1 MMNIGNINKLMKQAQ
16 EMQKNMGAL
25 KEKLDTTEYEG
36 QSGGGMVKV
45 VLMGSGELKKINID
59 PQAIDLGAIDMLED
73 LIVAAFNDAK
83 KKADEASEGA
93 MGSAFGGMNLPAGM
107 KFPF

>member
-1 MMNIGNINKLMKQAQ
+1 MGNISKLMKQAQ

-25 KEKLDTTEYEG
+25 KEQLDAAEYEG
-36 QSGGGMVKV
+36 QSGGGMVKI
-45 VLMGSGELKKINID
+45 VLMGNGELKKINID
-59 PQAIDLGAIDMLED
+59 PQALEDKDMLED
-73 LIVAAFNDAK
+73 LIIAAFNDAK

-93 MGSAFGGMNLPAGM
+93 MGSALGGLNLPGGM